1 METREFIEHLTDY
14 AAKYKIWWCEPFEKF
29 HEQNKSIGYSNQEME
44 RYRKALNEFRE
55 NLRSESD
62 LLGEI
67 YNFLDQNYQVYIDA
81 MDEERVEIR
90 KIINESEYPTPK
102 GGKFHFLEDLLFN
115 YTNDWA
121 LKNLKETG
129 DKIWLARGLVSIS
142 MEDCGIDYR
151 DTITQLSYLYIAAQE
166 MGIEPE
172 AEFQSIAKISSAEK
186 TRGGCDSMRQMM
198 AGTRNSAYYRERTKS
213 FPKSK

>member
-1 METREFIEHLTDY
+1 METREFIEHLIDY

-29 HEQNKSIGYSNQEME
+29 REQYKHKGYSHHEME
-44 RYRKALNEFRE
+44 QYRKALNDFRE
-55 NLRSESD
+55 SLRQEND

-67 YNFLDQNYQVYIDA
+67 HQFLDQNYRVYIEA
-81 MDEERVEIR
+81 TPEERSEIR

-129 DKIWLARGLVSIS
+129 DRIWLLRGLVSRS
-142 MEDCGIDYR
+142 MENCGIDYR
-151 DTITQLSYLYIAAQE
+151 DTITQLTYLYIAAQE
-166 MGIEPE
+166 KGIDPE
-172 AEFQSIAKISSAEK
+172 VEFQTVAQVSSDEK
-186 TRGGCDSMRQMM
+186 TRGGCDSISHMM
-198 AGTRNSAYYRERTKS
+198 ATTRNLAYYRERTKS
-213 FPKSK
+213 FSKK